1 MSSLFL
7 PRISYRGF
15 SGQVDT
21 RPSERQK
28 RREEEEEKEEV
39 EVEKKGKS
47 MRQSSPLRGFLIIAI
62 VPRWPTTARQWP
74 TQGRFFR
81 RGLKGK
87 IPRPFPPLSFFNLS
101 LSSSFF
107 LPSLSLFLPFAL
119 LLRRFSQSQVTLL
132 GTNTAETRLQSVNIT
147 SSGTVLSFPFSW
159 REVSSPS
166 PFHGRERP

>member
-28 RREEEEEKEEV
+28 RREEEEEEV
-39 EVEKKGKS
+39 EVEKKGKR

-87 IPRPFPPLSFFNLS
+87 IPRPFPPLSFFNPS
-101 LSSSFF
+101 LSSS
-107 LPSLSLFLPFAL
+107 LPLSFAL

-132 GTNTAETRLQSVNIT
+132 GMNTAETRLQSVNIT